1 MTCIIVATAHRLF
14 FCKSP
19 LRNFEPEKMKIL
31 TSLVVL
37 ASLTLVSTSCVTQ
50 KKYTAAQDRATLCE
64 NNLDN
69 SQNEIAVLQNSLA
82 NEKNRTKSLEQQ
94 IEYFKSTNTNLLA
107 RLSDLSVVSKSG
119 AESIKQSLS
128 ALNEQNR
135 YIKDLTTSMQ
145 RKDSIN
151 LVLVMNLKRSLDNFE
166 DEDIH
171 IEVKKGVVYVS
182 ISDKMLFRSGS
193 YQISKR
199 AEEVIGKIAKIVNDH
214 KELDILVEGH
224 TDNVPIANECMVDN
238 WDLSVK
244 RATSIVRLMQN
255 KFSVQPSRMTA
266 GGRSEYLPKTT
277 NETVEGRAK
286 NRRTEIVILPKLD
299 QFFELLEPPT
309 ASTDLEQ

>member
-1 MTCIIVATAHRLF
+1 MKTIKLVAVTF
-14 FCKSP
+14 
-19 LRNFEPEKMKIL
+19 IL
-31 TSLVVL
+31 LL
-37 ASLTLVSTSCVTQ
+37 TSCVSQ
-50 KKYTAAQDRATLCE
+50 KKYAALQDRAALCE
-64 NNLDN
+64 NNLKN
-69 SQNEIAVLQNSLA
+69 SQNENALLETNLA
-82 NEKNRTKSLEQQ
+82 NEKNRAKSLEQQ
-94 IEYFKSTNTNLLA
+94 MEYFKSTNTDLLA

-119 AESIKQSLS
+119 AESIKQSLE

-151 LVLVMNLKRSLDNFE
+151 LVLVMNLKRSLDDFD
-166 DEDIH
+166 DEDIN

-193 YQISKR
+193 YQISNR

-255 KFSVQPSRMTA
+255 KFGVQPQRMTA

-277 NETVEGRAK
+277 NESVDGRSK
-286 NRRTEIVILPKLD
+286 NRRTEIIILPKLD
-299 QFFELLEPPT
+299 QFFELLEPPMT
-309 ASTDLEQ
+309 NTEN